1 MPDPVVDQKLDQKP
15 ATPQTFDIPAG
26 EGKSV
31 KMTLEE
37 MQTAAAK
44 SAGADRKF
52 QEASDLRREFG
63 DLDPITAKEG
73 ARIAKLAK
81 ALQDGTATDRDAE
94 SLLKSLGFDDDAI
107 KAIGEGKPAAKKTE
121 SKATKIRDEDLDP
134 SLKVVFDDARD
145 AAIRR
150 TEEAI
155 SEKVRKCVDKDP
167 IIIKMISAV
176 PVDRRDR
183 FVQTL
188 YDKAIE
194 ITLGQVYQGSRVS
207 PELLQSAVQRL
218 RTDLDSLGIP
228 TESNPL
234 PLTHTVRG
242 LEHAVS
248 EIGSNEPIKRVPIG
262 TDGSEENAIK
272 RFAQKMMQSLT
283 KSHR

>member
-1 MPDPVVDQKLDQKP
+1 MPDPVVDQKLDQKVS
-15 ATPQTFDIPAG
+15 TPQTFDIPSG

-44 SAGADRKF
+44 ATGADRKF
-52 QEASDLRREFG
+52 QEAADLRKEFG
-63 DLDPITAKEG
+63 DLDPISAKEG
-73 ARIAKLAK
+73 ARIARLAK
-81 ALQDGTATDRDAE
+81 SLQDGTATDRDAE
-94 SLLKSLGFDDDAI
+94 SLLKSLGFNDDAI
-107 KAIGEGKPAAKKTE
+107 KAIGEGKPAPKKAEAKIKV
-121 SKATKIRDEDLDP
+121 RDEDLDP

-167 IIIKMISAV
+167 VITKMIGAV